1 MESTE
6 KTPYFRKLYI
16 SFSQNRQNVP
26 GRILFR
32 EPNNIVC
39 RVKQYSFTSQTQ
51 LFRPRKSNLWKVKA
65 KNWSFTLWKMCHVN
79 KSEGFRN
86 WGMWEVGRLLESEEG
101 GKPPKEIVFG

>member
-65 KNWSFTLWKMCHVN
+65 KKLEFHSLEDVPCQQIGRFQKL
-79 KSEGFRN
+79 GY
-86 WGMWEVGRLLESEEG
+86 VGGWMSV
-101 GKPPKEIVFG
+101 GKRVRW